1 MRYASK
7 AIRFSSVS
15 LILGPLFTPS
25 QCTNEC
31 ASSGDGWNSNIM
43 IVKRT
48 EASVLIS
55 WTQDT
60 PTTVYEVIWGQQQQS
75 VALEIG
81 QEIVRL

>member
-1 MRYASK
+1 
-7 AIRFSSVS
+7 
-15 LILGPLFTPS
+15 
-25 QCTNEC
+25 
-31 ASSGDGWNSNIM
+31 M

-81 QEIVRL
+81 QEIVSLPSIYIYVYKYLIMHTVTEGEYSLNAFHTCTDK